1 MEKINTHPAL
11 TFKII
16 FVLCFMVMQI
26 GAFAGQCDTVNI
38 IANAGEDVD
47 ISNGAD
53 TTLTATGGTSY
64 LWSTGETTP
73 SITVS
78 PTETSSYIV
87 TVADENGC
95 SDTDTVVV
103 SVGCRPLISVKGGDV
118 CKGDTIAVD
127 LITTQ
132 LFETCEVLCYNGKL
146 MFDHTKLEYVDY
158 DLTGTLSE
166 NSMSVARMDGI
177 DSIKFQSLFTSSK
190 RYVGMGSL
198 IKFKFIALEES
209 VDSLELFTF
218 HFNNIEQFNITNG
231 SVTVHPLPTVTLDDL
246 DPVSLNG
253 GTIELTGGAPEGG
266 IYSGPGIAASPDFDP
281 QAAGPGT
288 HDIVYTYTNGNGCA
302 NSDTTQITVNCDPTI
317 TANGGEVCQGDTIT
331 VSISTSEI
339 LESCKLD
346 NYQMKLIYDS
356 ELIEFI
362 EYDLEGTLNEEA
374 TIYYNNEDSL
384 ITWAALSGPNNIQL
398 IGAGNLINFKFKGLS
413 SGVSSLELDP
423 GFARMNANPLSRL
436 ISGEVTVH
444 LSPTVTLD
452 DLDPV
457 SLNGGTIELTGGAPE
472 GGIYS
477 GPGIA
482 ASPDFDPQAAGPG
495 THDIVYTY
503 TNGNGCAN
511 SDTTQ
516 ITVNCDPT
524 ITANGGEVCQGDTIT
539 VSISTSTILE
549 SCGLDNYQLAL
560 RFDSAVLDY
569 IGYDRTGTLNE
580 TARIYDFDVDTM
592 VGIVALPGLNDV
604 QLIGAGDLI
613 KLNFLA
619 VNPGNSYL
627 NFITDYFR
635 FNGILDTNLMNGS
648 VTVHAPPAA
657 NPSYQVSASDPV
669 YYNFE
674 ANASSNATGF
684 NWDFGDST
692 FSSEANPVHMF
703 GSGGANLVIL
713 TITSDKGC
721 TSNDTLTN
729 QFTAPD
735 YFYIRGNVDAG
746 GARVNNG
753 KAIAYTIIDG
763 NYYAVDTTD
772 IVDGQYEFYSVPG
785 GQYIV
790 YAIPERS
797 ETGYVPTYYGDKTLW
812 EDAFVLNLN
821 SGEGVENVD
830 ISLAETA
837 NASGNSQIT
846 GTFLWEKMQSD
857 YAGGIFSDPVTKS
870 ETSDV
875 AEGLV
880 VVLYDDTYEPVQW
893 VATDTNGHYAFDGL
907 ESGTYY
913 LKAEA
918 PGYTMD
924 YIELTVNQQ
933 LTFNM
938 AVQDDGIVAGIGTMT
953 VRQQES
959 AMVYPNPVYAS
970 SFLTVSGIPAENLHV
985 KIYTST
991 GILQKHESFKGKTD
1005 IILKQSD
1012 FSPGFYFYKIYNT
1025 KECIVKGSF
1034 IVK

>member
-1 MEKINTHPAL
+1 MLTNLVLIWAYSIGFRKKNNHFREPFTKFVSIWKNQLILIFYSFKKQIMEKINTHPVL

-38 IANAGEDVD
+38 IANAGEDVAISNGADTTLTATGGTSYLWSTGETTPSITVSPTETSRYIVTVADENGCSDTDTVVVSVGCMPIVSVNGGGACVGDTIAIEINTTTLLEACNIISYHGKLHFDHTRLQYIGVDIEGTLSDSSFPLDNLIEEDTLLFASLYMTSKRFVGMGTLTKLKFKILEPGIHPVKLFEFVYNGQEQQINGEDTITGFALPVVIASEDVD

-78 PTETSSYIV
+78 PTETTRYTV
-87 TVADENGC
+87 TVFNENGC

-103 SVGCRPLISVKGGDV
+103 SVGCMPIVSV
-118 CKGDTIAVD
+118 
-127 LITTQ
+127 
-132 LFETCEVLCYNGKL
+132 
-146 MFDHTKLEYVDY
+146 
-158 DLTGTLSE
+158 
-166 NSMSVARMDGI
+166 
-177 DSIKFQSLFTSSK
+177 
-190 RYVGMGSL
+190 
-198 IKFKFIALEES
+198 
-209 VDSLELFTF
+209 
-218 HFNNIEQFNITNG
+218 
-231 SVTVHPLPTVTLDDL
+231 
-246 DPVSLNG
+246 
-253 GTIELTGGAPEGG
+253 
-266 IYSGPGIAASPDFDP
+266 
-281 QAAGPGT
+281 
-288 HDIVYTYTNGNGCA
+288 
-302 NSDTTQITVNCDPTI
+302 
-317 TANGGEVCQGDTIT
+317 NGGEVCQGDTIT
-331 VSISTSEI
+331 VSISTSE
-339 LESCKLD
+339 
-346 NYQMKLIYDS
+346 
-356 ELIEFI
+356 
-362 EYDLEGTLNEEA
+362 
-374 TIYYNNEDSL
+374 
-384 ITWAALSGPNNIQL
+384 
-398 IGAGNLINFKFKGLS
+398 
-413 SGVSSLELDP
+413 
-423 GFARMNANPLSRL
+423 
-436 ISGEVTVH
+436 
-444 LSPTVTLD
+444 
-452 DLDPV
+452 
-457 SLNGGTIELTGGAPE
+457 
-472 GGIYS
+472 
-477 GPGIA
+477 
-482 ASPDFDPQAAGPG
+482 
-495 THDIVYTY
+495 
-503 TNGNGCAN
+503 
-511 SDTTQ
+511 
-516 ITVNCDPT
+516 
-524 ITANGGEVCQGDTIT
+524 
-539 VSISTSTILE
+539 ILE

-580 TARIYDFDVDTM
+580 TARIDDFDVDTM
-592 VGIVALPGLNDV
+592 VRIVALPGLNDV

-648 VTVHAPPAA
+648 VTVHAPPVA

-674 ANASSNATGF
+674 ANALSNATGF

-746 GARVNNG
+746 GVRVNNG

-772 IVDGQYEFYSVPG
+772 IVNGQYVFYSVPG

-846 GTFLWEKMQSD
+846 GTFLWEKMQSN

-870 ETSDV
+870 ETSYV

-918 PGYTMD
+918 PGYIMD

-1005 IILKQSD
+1005 VILKQSD